1 LLLPFFT
8 PIIAVVPAQATA
20 PALIIVGFFML
31 ASLKEIDWSD
41 FKEAFPV
48 IITMIA
54 MPLTYSITNG
64 IGLGFILFAAMMVF
78 SGKAGKIHPLMW
90 LVSIAFV
97 VYFMSALIQSW
108 VGVG

>member
-1 LLLPFFT
+1 
-8 PIIAVVPAQATA
+8 VPAQAPA

-31 ASLKEIDWSD
+31 ASLKDIEWSD

-48 IITMIA
+48 LITMIV

-64 IGLGFILFAAMMVF
+64 IGLGFILFAAMMLF
-78 SGKAGKIHPLMW
+78 SGKASKIHPLMW
-90 LVSIAFV
+90 LVSAAFV
-97 VYFMSALIQSW
+97 IYFMSALIQGW